1 MKLCPNRTN
10 ATRRDRLLSLKPRL
24 QDGLVGKLVDEPRY
38 PIASSVD
45 RLERIG
51 LKNRSYIA
59 TGQLDLSLNI
69 PKRLGM
75 TQGSQVMTGHD
86 PLMER
91 LHVRM
96 SKRVLKLERSCQ
108 NQVNARLAL
117 AERVGQNPKFIEQL
131 HRQRLRLVDQ

>member
-1 MKLCPNRTN
+1 
-10 ATRRDRLLSLKPRL
+10 L
-24 QDGLVGKLVDEPRY
+24 QYGLVGKLVDEPRY

-51 LKNRSYIA
+51 LENSGYIA
-59 TGQLDLSLNI
+59 TGQLDLSLDI

-75 TQGSQVMTGHD
+75 IQRSQVMTGHN

-96 SKRVLKLERSCQ
+96 SKRVLKL
-108 NQVNARLAL
+108 
-117 AERVGQNPKFIEQL
+117 
-131 HRQRLRLVDQ
+131 